1 MTGEIVH
8 LAFTHVDCLRK
19 QGDIALI
26 IHLFKEWLC
35 LKCFCSLCVF
45 VCLYNLYECSH
56 LPALLSVSCV
66 EGCAAC
72 LASSA
77 PSPSPST
84 WSTPSSSTW
93 TWSTPSPSPSTW
105 STPSTLLTCGVVQHD
120 VRGPNSLPW
129 QTRASYVPV
138 AAHDCGGED
147 RVAADDNNDD
157 DELGKCANNQNG
169 NLRWHLP
176 GRGGGSRGGLVCH

>member
-1 MTGEIVH
+1 MVH

-19 QGDIALI
+19 EGDIALI
-26 IHLFKEWLC
+26 IDLFKEWLC
-35 LKCFCSLCVF
+35 LECFCSLCVF

-84 WSTPSSSTW
+84 WSTPS
-93 TWSTPSPSPSTW
+93 TWSRPSTRSTTSTRSTSTW
-105 STPSTLLTCGVVQHD
+105 SAPSTLLTCGVVQHD
-120 VRGPNSLPW
+120 VRGPNSLPR
-129 QTRASYVPV
+129 QTGASYVPV
-138 AAHDCGGED
+138 AAHDYSSED
-147 RVAADDNNDD
+147 SVDD
-157 DELGKCANNQNG
+157 DDDVEL
-169 NLRWHLP
+169 LTI
-176 GRGGGSRGGLVCH
+176 